1 MCFLPFLKYVVGRQ
15 MPDVLKSA
23 VLVEFFAVL
32 PQNSTS
38 TADFMGMGLAMRRS
52 QSQFGKAHTVPS

>member
-1 MCFLPFLKYVVGRQ
+1 MCFSPFLKYVVGRQ

-38 TADFMGMGLAMRRS
+38 TADFMGMGLAMR
-52 QSQFGKAHTVPS
+52 